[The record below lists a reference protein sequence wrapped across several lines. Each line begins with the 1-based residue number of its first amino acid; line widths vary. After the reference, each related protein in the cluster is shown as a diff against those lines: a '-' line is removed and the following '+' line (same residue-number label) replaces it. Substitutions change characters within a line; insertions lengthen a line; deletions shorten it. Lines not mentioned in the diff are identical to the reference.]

1 MKLLSKLNTRYISF
15 SLSAMVASG
24 VLMFVIITHVVNQE
38 LDEEL
43 TGISH
48 RISKMLTASNETNNI
63 EPFLRIYRVKNATE
77 SSSFSDTLVRNEAEN
92 EMEEFRQLTVTKKIN
107 SAYYKIVIRES
118 KLESKD
124 LIETLAGI
132 TLLAILFLTTTLIFI
147 NKKVANSIWKPF
159 FKNLKIIGKFS
170 VAEQSSV
177 NLEQTGITEFD
188 TLNDVLTRLTGQI
201 ISDFQNLKQF
211 SENASHEI
219 QTPLAIISA
228 KLENLQNDPSLTE
241 KQFTIIRS
249 IQNSVLRLSKLNQG
263 LILLSKI
270 ENNQFFE
277 VEPINLQKIIQGK
290 LAEFQELLE
299 LQKIT
304 VETQWSDDFTIK
316 SNLMLAELLINNLIS
331 NSINHNSPDGLIR
344 IIQKEN
350 SLEIYNTGRTEIMH
364 PERLF
369 SRFYKENVSSKS
381 VGLGLAIVHKICEM
395 QKWQISYARLDDS
408 HCFRIVFNA

>member
-1 MKLLSKLNTRYISF
+1 
-15 SLSAMVASG
+15 
-24 VLMFVIITHVVNQE
+24 MFVIITHVVNQE